1 MAEPRVMT
9 SRYAEI
15 HVQTIQCIRILR
27 TRITNYCNFSKT
39 SIISIKV
46 PIATEESINGNPIL
60 KKRLNVIKYPF
71 FSANP
76 AATTPAL
83 EPISVPLPPRFA
95 PNDSAHQRGLN

>member
-1 MAEPRVMT
+1 MLKSMYRLSNVYE
-9 SRYAEI
+9 YC
-15 HVQTIQCIRILR
+15 VQGQQIIVILAKHQLLV
-27 TRITNYCNFSKT
+27 SKFPT
-39 SIISIKV
+39 
-46 PIATEESINGNPIL
+46 ATEESINGNPIL

-95 PNDSAHQRGLN
+95 PSDSAHQRGLN